1 MIGILTG
8 IDRVAELKLDDE
20 AAFLDSLSDE
30 QASALKDL
38 ASKRRFPKGAVLLNE
53 GDVSGRVI
61 VLISGRVKVCSYTAD
76 GKEVLFGLRGPGDI
90 LGDLSAIDGRPIS
103 ATVCALEDLEVLVV
117 SAQDFKSFL
126 ATTPGA
132 AVKLLELIAGRLRD
146 ADRKR
151 SEFGSIDAVSRVAA
165 RLVEMAERFGEETG
179 DGLRIDVSLSQE
191 ELAGWI
197 GASRESVSKAL
208 QALKT
213 RGLIE
218 IHRRGITVLDMEKL
232 RRRAI

>member
-1 MIGILTG
+1 M
-8 IDRVAELKLDDE
+8 DDE
-20 AAFLDSLSDE
+20 SSFLECLDGE
-30 QASALKDL
+30 QAAALKEL
-38 ASKRRFPKGAVLLNE
+38 ATKRRFPKGSVLLNE

-61 VLISGRVKVCSYTAD
+61 LLDHGRVKVCSYTAD

-90 LGDLSAIDGRPIS
+90 LGDLSAIDGRPTS
-103 ATVCALEDLEVLVV
+103 ATVCALEDVSVLVIP
-117 SAQDFKSFL
+117 AADFKRYL

-165 RLVEMAERFGEETG
+165 RLVEMAERFGDKTG
-179 DGLRIDVSLSQE
+179 DGLRITVSLSQE

-208 QALKT
+208 QALKS

-218 IHRRGITVLDMEKL
+218 IHRRGITVLDMDKL
-232 RRRAI
+232 RKRAT